1 MWVRILLPLQ
11 IRWLRTGVLLTGRGF
26 RFQLSPVNNKI
37 TMAKIGTY
45 VKESWKELTTK
56 VTWPTWEKL
65 QSSAILVMV
74 TTLILAVIIWLI
86 DLVIRTIMMG
96 IYSL

>member
-56 VTWPTWEKL
+56 VTWPTWDKL

-86 DLVIRTIMMG
+86 DLIIRSVMMG
-96 IYSL
+96 IYQL

>member
-1 MWVRILLPLQ
+1 M
-11 IRWLRTGVLLTGRGF
+11 
-26 RFQLSPVNNKI
+26 
-37 TMAKIGTY
+37 GTY

-56 VTWPTWEKL
+56 VTWPTWDKL

-86 DLVIRTIMMG
+86 DLVIRNIMMG
-96 IYSL
+96 IYQL

>member
-11 IRWLRTGVLLTGRGF
+11 IRWLRTGVLLTGAGSLLPTAHANIR
-26 RFQLSPVNNKI
+26 I

-56 VTWPTWEKL
+56 VTWPTWDKL

-86 DLVIRTIMMG
+86 DLVIRSLMMG
-96 IYSL
+96 IYQL

>member
-11 IRWLRTGVLLTGRGF
+11 IRWLHTGVLLTGRGF
-26 RFQLSPVNNKI
+26 RFQLSPVNKKI

-56 VTWPTWEKL
+56 VTWPTWDKL

>member
-56 VTWPTWEKL
+56 VTWPTWDKL
-65 QSSAILVMV
+65 QNSAILVMV

-86 DLVIRTIMMG
+86 DLIIRSVMMG
-96 IYSL
+96 IYQL

>member
-1 MWVRILLPLQ
+1 
-11 IRWLRTGVLLTGRGF
+11 
-26 RFQLSPVNNKI
+26 
-37 TMAKIGTY
+37 MAKIGTY

-56 VTWPTWEKL
+56 VTWPTWDQL

-86 DLVIRTIMMG
+86 DLIIRSIMTG
-96 IYSL
+96 IYQL

>member
-56 VTWPTWEKL
+56 VTWPTWDKL

-86 DLVIRTIMMG
+86 DLIIRTIMMG

>member
-1 MWVRILLPLQ
+1 MQDGLFGNADLPVEAVV
-11 IRWLRTGVLLTGRGF
+11 ISSRASGF
-26 RFQLSPVNNKI
+26 CASASPNKKI
-37 TMAKIGTY
+37 TMAKIATY

-56 VTWPTWEKL
+56 VTWPTWDKL

-86 DLVIRTIMMG
+86 DLIIRTIMTG

>member
-56 VTWPTWEKL
+56 VTWPTWDKL
-65 QSSAILVMV
+65 QNSAILVMV

-86 DLVIRTIMMG
+86 DLVIRTAMMG
-96 IYSL
+96 IYQL

>member
-26 RFQLSPVNNKI
+26 RFQLPPVNNKI

-96 IYSL
+96 IYQL